1 MDKKEISKILKEIS
15 TFLELKDEN
24 PFKIRAYENAARAL
38 EASNISL
45 TRDVEVKN
53 LESIKGIGKKIAA
66 KIKELIDTGNLK
78 LYQDLKEIIPEG
90 LVDMLK
96 IPGLG
101 PKKIKYLYENL
112 GIESISEL
120 ELACNENKLIDL
132 PNFSQKTQQN
142 ILKGISII
150 KQYRGKYLYSD
161 FLDQAEETFSQIK
174 KNKYVIRASI
184 AGSMRRKKEIVKDI
198 DIVASTNNP
207 TKLMGFFTSL
217 NQAEKIVARGDTK
230 SSIMLESG
238 IQVDIRAVEDNQY
251 PYALHHFTGS
261 KEHNTALRSMA
272 KKMGMKINEYGI
284 FKGSSLIKC
293 KNEKE
298 LFNLFSMDYI
308 PPELRENFGEI
319 KAAKKG
325 SLPKLIEAE
334 DIKGIFH
341 IHTKFSDGSMNIKQV
356 CKKLQ
361 DMGMQYAGISDHS
374 KTAAYANGVKDPE
387 IDDYLREME
396 SAEQDFKGFRIF
408 KGIEADI
415 LADGS
420 LDYSGRVLERFD
432 FVIAAIHSSFNM
444 PEQEMTE
451 RIIKAIENKH
461 TTILAHPSGRILLAR
476 DPYKVNITRI
486 INAAAKNSVDLE
498 LNANPHR
505 LDLDWRML
513 KYAKEKNVKI
523 FINPDAH
530 HLDNLSDYRYGVHI
544 ARKGWLEKKDVIN
557 TMDSKQ
563 IGNYL
568 KKKKGQTNGK

>member
-1 MDKKEISKILKEIS
+1 MDKKEISEILKEIS

-45 TRDVEVKN
+45 TRDTKVKD

-78 LYQDLKEIIPEG
+78 LYQELKESIPEG

-142 ILKGISII
+142 ILKGISIV

-161 FLDQAEETFSQIK
+161 FLDQAEEIFSQIE

-184 AGSMRRKKEIVKDI
+184 AGSMRRKKEIVRDI
-198 DIVASTNNP
+198 DIVASTNDP
-207 TKLMGFFTSL
+207 TKLMEFFTSL

-272 KKMGMKINEYGI
+272 KKTGMKINEYGI
-284 FKGSSLIKC
+284 FKDSKLIKC

-298 LFNLFSMDYI
+298 LFNLFSMEYI

-319 KAAKKG
+319 EAAKKG

-341 IHTKFSDGSMNIKQV
+341 IHTKFSDGSMNIRQV

-374 KTAAYANGVKDPE
+374 KTAAYANGVKDSE

-420 LDYSGRVLERFD
+420 LDYSSRVLERFD

-451 RIIKAIENKH
+451 RIIRAIENKY

-476 DPYKVNITRI
+476 DPYKVNITKI

-498 LNANPHR
+498 LNASPHR

-530 HLDNLSDYRYGVHI
+530 HLENLSDYRYGVYI

-568 KKKKGQTNGK
+568 KKKKREDK